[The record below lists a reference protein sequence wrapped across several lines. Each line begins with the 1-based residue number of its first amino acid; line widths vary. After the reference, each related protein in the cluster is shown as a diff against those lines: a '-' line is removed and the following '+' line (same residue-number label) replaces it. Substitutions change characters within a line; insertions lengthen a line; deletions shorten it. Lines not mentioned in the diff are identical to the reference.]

1 MFYKKKG
8 MPEEGEIVLCTV
20 KKILYHSVFATI
32 DEHETLEG
40 MLHISEVSPGRIRN
54 IRDYVKE
61 GKQIVCKIL
70 RVDREKGH
78 IDLSLRRVN
87 NSQRINKLKEVKL
100 EQKSEKILEL
110 IGKELD
116 KDLKQM
122 YKDLGYKL
130 IEEYG
135 SLNTS
140 FENFALDP
148 ELINNLKLTKKFSD
162 VLKKIIEEKIKSPE
176 VEVKELMEI
185 TSDKPN
191 GIEIIRKLLTKL
203 QKGEIKISYIGSPNY
218 KVSIKASDYKTAEGL
233 MQQLNEDAEKIAEE
247 QGIEINFSRQ
257 K

>member
-32 DEHETLEG
+32 DEYETLEG

>member
-32 DEHETLEG
+32 DEYETLEG

-70 RVDREKGH
+70 RIDREKGH
-78 IDLSLRRVN
+78 IDLSLRRVSS
-87 NSQRINKLKEVKL
+87 SQRINKPKEQKL
-100 EQKSEKILEL
+100 EQKSEKLLEL
-110 IGKELD
+110 MGKELN

-122 YKDLGYKL
+122 YKELGFPL

-135 SLNTS
+135 AINIA
-140 FENFALDP
+140 FENFSLDP
-148 ELINNLKLTKKFSD
+148 ELIDKLKLPKKFSEL
-162 VLKKIIEEKIKSPE
+162 LKKTIEEKIKSPE
-176 VEVKELMEI
+176 VEIKEIIEI

-191 GIEIIRKLLTKL
+191 GIEIIRKILTKL
-203 QKGEIKISYIGSPNY
+203 QKGEIKISYIGSPKY
-218 KVSIKASDYKTAEGL
+218 KISIKASDYKTAEGL
-233 MQQLNEDAEKIAEE
+233 IQQLNEDAEKIAEE
-247 QGIEINFSRQ
+247 QGAIINISRE

>member
-1 MFYKKKG
+1 MFYNKKG

-32 DEHETLEG
+32 DEYETLEG

-70 RVDREKGH
+70 RIDKEKGH

-87 NSQRINKLKEVKL
+87 NSQKINKLKEHKL
-100 EQKSEKILEL
+100 EQKAEKILEL
-110 IGKELD
+110 VGKELG
-116 KDLKQM
+116 KDLNQM
-122 YKDLGYKL
+122 YKEVGYKL

-140 FENFALDP
+140 FENFSLDL
-148 ELINNLKLTKKFSD
+148 ELINNLKLTKKFSETLRR
-162 VLKKIIEEKIKSPE
+162 VIEEKIKSPE
-176 VEVKELMEI
+176 VKVKETIEI

-191 GIEIIRKLLTKL
+191 GIEIIRKILTKL
-203 QKGEIKISYIGSPNY
+203 QKGEIKISYIGSPKY

-233 MQQLNEDAEKIAEE
+233 IQQLNEDAEKMAEE
-247 QGIEINFSRQ
+247 QGVVVNFSRE

>member
-1 MFYKKKG
+1 